1 MLKQLV
7 FLSRFVILLAVCSF
21 APGDVGAEFGE
32 PTLSNH
38 PAFYHKQGPEEAKG
52 AFVWSAGANIDAKA
66 HPTLASMGVPHF
78 LDWMY
83 GRGWDVFFVE
93 RSGGIQHSDRPQH
106 AQALRNAVQG
116 LQKAGYSKIV
126 LGGQSSGGLY
136 SMLAAQQPQ
145 GIHALILT
153 ASGPSNGP
161 ISFAEALA
169 KVKADRLIVVHF
181 SNDKVI
187 GKRSLSEIQA
197 ALSAAQ
203 APTLNLFEPVGFEG
217 HSAVYLSSFSKSFGK
232 CFVDFLEAST
242 VRSKEGC

>member
-1 MLKQLV
+1 M
-7 FLSRFVILLAVCSF
+7 A
-21 APGDVGAEFGE
+21 AEFGE
-32 PTLSNH
+32 PTLFSH

-52 AFVWSAGANIDAKA
+52 VLIWSPGANIEARA
-66 HPTLASMGVPHF
+66 HPTLTQMGIPHG

-83 GRGWDVFFVE
+83 GSGWDVFFME
-93 RSGGIQHSDRPQH
+93 RNGGIQFSDRSRH
-106 AQALRNAVQG
+106 AEAIRNAVQG
-116 LQKAGYSKIV
+116 LQSAGYSKIV

-153 ASGPSNGP
+153 ASGP

-169 KVKADRLIVVHF
+169 KVKANRLIVVHF

-197 ALSAAQ
+197 ALRTNL
-203 APTLNLFEPVGFEG
+203 APTLNLFEPEGFEG
-217 HSAVYLSSFSKSFGK
+217 HGAVYLSSFSKSFGK